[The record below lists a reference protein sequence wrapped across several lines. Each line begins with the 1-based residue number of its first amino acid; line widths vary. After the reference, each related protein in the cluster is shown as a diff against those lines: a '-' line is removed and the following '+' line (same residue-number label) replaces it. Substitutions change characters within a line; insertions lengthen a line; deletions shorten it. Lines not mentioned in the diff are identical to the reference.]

1 MHSHASAGY
10 SMSPGVPG
18 RDPPGV
24 LGLIG
29 STSCLLFTLFIAM
42 QAKFKENPDVDFL
55 QVLEQLTLEVDKPP
69 SAGI

>member
-1 MHSHASAGY
+1 
-10 SMSPGVPG
+10 
-18 RDPPGV
+18 
-24 LGLIG
+24 
-29 STSCLLFTLFIAM
+29 M